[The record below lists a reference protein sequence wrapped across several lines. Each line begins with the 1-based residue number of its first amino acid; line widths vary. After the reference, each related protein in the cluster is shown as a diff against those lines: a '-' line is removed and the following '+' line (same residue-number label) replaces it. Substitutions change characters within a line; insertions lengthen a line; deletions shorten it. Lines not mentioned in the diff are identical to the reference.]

1 MWLEHVA
8 LACKPYFRSLDFPK
22 EIMRTILCLSGCR
35 VVIELAQMLM
45 ESRQAM

>member
-8 LACKPYFRSLDFPK
+8 LACKHFFRRLDFPK
-22 EIMRTILCLSGCR
+22 EIMRAILCLSGCR

-45 ESRQAM
+45 ESRQAI